1 MMVFVQNVE
10 IHICSLS
17 ILTIAHYCGII
28 YLYPRGTETEVNNM
42 FAAGIITA
50 IIAILIIIIG
60 VVIIASGEDGGA
72 PCIII
77 GVIVLILGIVMIIIG
92 STSNSFKRELK
103 DIQSDYGNGIH
114 RIITA
119 EDGRT
124 IYTYEGTVD
133 LEINGEERKIKFE
146 DENGNRQ
153 IVIYGIQDTVTIIEN

>member
-1 MMVFVQNVE
+1 MFA
-10 IHICSLS
+10 I
-17 ILTIAHYCGII
+17 GII
-28 YLYPRGTETEVNNM
+28 
-42 FAAGIITA
+42 GIIVSMVVLG
-50 IIAILIIIIG
+50 IGIARLID
-60 VVIIASGEDGGA
+60 EDGGKIEIVA
-72 PCIII
+72 GALTFIIS
-77 GVIVLILGIVMIIIG
+77 IVMVIIG

-114 RIITA
+114 RIITVTA

>member
-1 MMVFVQNVE
+1 
-10 IHICSLS
+10 
-17 ILTIAHYCGII
+17 
-28 YLYPRGTETEVNNM
+28 M
-42 FAAGIITA
+42 FAAGIIIA
-50 IIAILIIIIG
+50 IIALLIIIIG

-77 GVIVLILGIVMIIIG
+77 GAIVLILGIVMIIIG
-92 STSNSFKRELK
+92 STSNSFKRGLK

-114 RIITA
+114 RIITVTA